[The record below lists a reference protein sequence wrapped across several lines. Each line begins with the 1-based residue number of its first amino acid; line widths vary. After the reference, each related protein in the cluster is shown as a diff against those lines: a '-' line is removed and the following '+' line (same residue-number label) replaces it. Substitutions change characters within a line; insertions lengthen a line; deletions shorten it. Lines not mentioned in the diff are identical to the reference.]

1 MKCIHQTSDRT
12 LAHLL
17 RGALESQGVA
27 TIVQGEHLTA
37 IQGELPTGASAEYRV
52 CIVDDDQLPRAGHL
66 ARQWLADA
74 PPRASAPWVCR
85 GCGERHEAHF
95 ASCWRCGAD
104 AEPAHF

>member
-12 LAHLL
+12 RAHLL

-37 IQGELPTGASAEYRV
+37 IQGELPAGASAEYRV

-66 ARQWLADA
+66 ARQWLADS
-74 PPRASAPWVCR
+74 ASRSSTAWSCR
-85 GCGERHEAHF
+85 GCGERHEAQF

-104 AEPAHF
+104 ADFG